1 MCSVSDWDKM
11 SCFSFSVGKGRNI
24 LPWPTR
30 MKIALGAARG
40 LAYLHEDCNTL
51 QDDITHIISCLTSS
65 ACRLSFWCYPVGHPR
80 IIHRDIKTSNILLD
94 KNFNAQVKCPCS
106 WSLMFT
112 IPFIISK
119 LRKTYVSGVRFW
131 SCKIVRRQHLPC
143 DNCHR
148 WNVWVFGTRYVHV
161 SLY

>member
-1 MCSVSDWDKM
+1 M
-11 SCFSFSVGKGRNI
+11 SCFPFSVGKGRNI

-51 QDDITHIISCLTSS
+51 QDDITHIISCFTSF
-65 ACRLSFWCYPVGHPR
+65 AYCLSFWCYPVGHPR

-94 KNFNAQVKCPCS
+94 KDFNAKVKCPCS

-119 LRKTYVSGVRFW
+119 LQKTYVSGVRFW

-143 DNCHR
+143 HNCHC